1 MSGKKLSDFTMKDVV
16 EQSLYALAALLIFIG
31 IVVLISWLAGFWR

>member
-16 EQSLYALAALLIFIG
+16 EQSLYALAGLLIFLG
-31 IVVLISWLAGFWR
+31 ILVLIGWLINL